1 MEPGAQPPGIDS
13 ALIAIEHTKKGIANM
28 AKHIIL
34 GSSSPRRREL
44 MSRAGFEF
52 TVKTSNAQES
62 YDPSLS
68 PAQIAASLARLKA
81 EAVAQSLGAQ
91 DAQGAL
97 VVGADTIV
105 ALGNTIYGKPA
116 DAADACRMLG
126 ELSGKTHQVITGV
139 CIVDGDEV
147 RTFAEETDV
156 TFRALSTAEIEAY
169 VADGEPM
176 DKAGAY
182 GIQGEGGKLVDHIDG
197 DFDNVV
203 GLPIKRLA
211 PMLEELLG

>member
-13 ALIAIEHTKKGIANM
+13 ALIAIEHTKKGIADM

-34 GSSSPRRREL
+34 GSGSPRRREL

-62 YDPSLS
+62 YNPALS

-81 EAVAQSLGAQ
+81 EAVAQSLDAQ

-105 ALGNTIYGKPA
+105 ALGNTIYGKPT

-139 CIVDGDEV
+139 CIVDKDEV

-169 VADGEPM
+169 VAGGEPM

-211 PMLEELLG
+211 PMLKELLG